1 MQTSRVGYEN
11 ICYNFTVPK
20 EVCSMTKPS
29 LKAKKAY
36 AAKSRQSN
44 YVASLRLEGFAV
56 SRSDA
61 DRKLPTREAAL
72 NQLRASQA

>member
-1 MQTSRVGYEN
+1 
-11 ICYNFTVPK
+11 
-20 EVCSMTKPS
+20 MTKPS

-44 YVASLRLEGFAV
+44 YVASLRLEGFDV